1 MILGKSY
8 VTEIDVPFDEIDE
21 GGVVYHAHFLTLCD
35 RVRNRVL
42 RKIEL
47 DYAHQFENDV
57 VFAVAECHAH
67 YYKPVRMGEN
77 HVITRLLSGSRSSLV
92 VRQAILKDRPESVE
106 IEAVQDEIG
115 KIEGSLFMANFHLV
129 AVSIRHNMQVVPIP
143 PKTRKVLGV

>member
-57 VFAVAECHAH
+57 VFC
-67 YYKPVRMGEN
+67 
-77 HVITRLLSGSRSSLV
+77 SR
-92 VRQAILKDRPESVE
+92 
-106 IEAVQDEIG
+106 
-115 KIEGSLFMANFHLV
+115 
-129 AVSIRHNMQVVPIP
+129 
-143 PKTRKVLGV
+143 